1 MAYWLMKQEPS
12 EWGWKELV
20 AEGRSYW
27 DGVRNHQAAANLRR
41 MKVGERA
48 FFYHSV
54 QEKRIVGIMEVVREA
69 YPDPT
74 ADAGSPWVVVDVVPV
89 RPVPQPVTLKEIKQ
103 DGRFAD
109 LALVRQSR
117 LSVAPVGDRHWAM
130 LCAMAGVTGEAG

>member
-1 MAYWLMKQEPS
+1 MAFWLMKQEPS
-12 EWGWKELV
+12 EWGWSDLV
-20 AEGRSYW
+20 EEGESEW
-27 DGVRNHQAAANLRR
+27 DGVRNHQAAANLRG
-41 MKVGERA
+41 MKKGDRA

-54 QEKRIVGIMEVVREA
+54 DEKRIVGVMEVTREA

-74 ADAGSPWVVVDVVPV
+74 AEPGGPWVAVDVKPV
-89 RPVPQPVTLKEIKQ
+89 AAVARPVTLGKIKA

-130 LCAMAGVTGEAG
+130 LCEMAGVEP